1 MFEKP
6 IILARSCVGT
16 VSPST
21 SREQYK
27 FRLNEGPIRH
37 YYGIARLP
45 TVSREPGR
53 LRARPTAMQQWT
65 MIRTVLT
72 LLLLAA
78 ASLRADGPV
87 YVALWFD
94 TEDYIEPAADD
105 AALRIARD
113 LTGLGVR
120 ATFKIVGEKA
130 RVLEQRGRWDVVR
143 ALALHDIGYHS
154 NFHSVQ
160 PTPALYLRDLGYVE
174 GAAEFERREGAGA
187 LDLAR
192 IFGVRPSC
200 YGQPGNSWAP
210 QANAALRRMGIPV
223 YLDEGS
229 QVGLKDQPFWYGG
242 LLHVYNMG
250 RFQLRAPLDGDEPA
264 AKTTERFDRAAGEL
278 AAQGGGVISIYYHPT
293 EFVTTEFWDAM
304 NFAKG
309 ANPERTAWH
318 RPRRRTE
325 AESERC
331 YKILNDY
338 VAHAKDVPG
347 VRFVTARE
355 LLQLYGSAAQG
366 TAERARIAA
375 HMSARQTFLAAE
387 DVTLSAA
394 DMLLRLLG
402 MQPEVVDGPA
412 TRMASSLER
421 TSIPRAAFE
430 RAKTDAVSFIRA
442 NQRLP
447 AAVWI
452 GADKLSIGDFAATLA
467 GDDETAAEIVVR
479 RANLEF
485 EKYFSNEPRKAFDWP
500 IHPEGFSA
508 PELLELGK
516 LQGWTLKP
524 ARLR

>member
-1 MFEKP
+1 
-6 IILARSCVGT
+6 
-16 VSPST
+16 
-21 SREQYK
+21 
-27 FRLNEGPIRH
+27 
-37 YYGIARLP
+37 
-45 TVSREPGR
+45 
-53 LRARPTAMQQWT
+53 MQQLT
-65 MIRTVLT
+65 MIRTILSLVLM
-72 LLLLAA
+72 AA
-78 ASLRADGPV
+78 ASLRAGTPV

-105 AALRIARD
+105 AALRIAHD

-120 ATFKIVGEKA
+120 ATFKVVGEKA
-130 RVLEQRGRWDVVR
+130 RVLEQRRRWDVVR

-160 PTPALYLRDLGYVE
+160 PTPALYLRDLGYLE
-174 GAAEFERREGAGA
+174 GAAEFERREGPGA

-192 IFGVRPSC
+192 IFGLRPSC
-200 YGQPGNSWAP
+200 YGQPGNSWGP
-210 QANAALRRMGIPV
+210 QSNAALRHMGIPV

-229 QVGLKDQPFWYGG
+229 QVGLNDQPFWYGG
-242 LLHVYNMG
+242 LLYIYNMG
-250 RFQLRAPLDGDEPA
+250 RFQLRAPLDGDEPV
-264 AKTTERFDRAAGEL
+264 AKSNERFEQAAADL
-278 AAQGGGVISIYYHPT
+278 ASHGGGVISIYYHPT
-293 EFVTTEFWDAM
+293 EFVTTEFWDAV

-309 ANPERTAWH
+309 ANPERTAWR

-331 YKILNDY
+331 YSILHDY
-338 VAHAKDVPG
+338 VAHARNVPG
-347 VRFVTARE
+347 VRFVSARE
-355 LLQLYGSAAQG
+355 LLQLYGSPAPG

-375 HMSARQTFLAAE
+375 QMSARQTFLVA
-387 DVTLSAA
+387 DDGTLSAA
-394 DMLLRLLG
+394 DMLLSLLG

-412 TRMASSLER
+412 TRIASSLDR
-421 TSIPRAAFE
+421 AIVPRAAFE

-442 NQRLP
+442 NKRLP

-467 GDDETAAEIVVR
+467 GDDGAAAEIVVR

-485 EKYFSNEPRKAFDWP
+485 EKYFSHEPRKAFEWP